1 MRKRG
6 ATFRAAC
13 PITLQPYMPM
23 TLTVRSL
30 SISLFAVC
38 LFAET
43 GSAQARLSSA
53 EEKMR
58 AYVQSH
64 RADQIAFLEKAVNIS
79 SGTLNAA
86 GVRAVGDLFAEE
98 LKALGFETRWIS
110 MPAEMKRSGHLFAEH
125 KAKGKGKNTGK
136 TVLLLGHLDTVFEGE
151 GQKWSLVNDSTAKG
165 AGSADMKGGDA
176 VFLYALKAMKAA
188 GTLDDTNI
196 IVALMGDEESGGEPD
211 SISRRDLVEAAKRS
225 QVLLAFEEDAGKATI
240 ARRGF
245 SSWQVSVT
253 GRQGHSSGVF
263 GRGSGFGAIYEIAR
277 ILNEFREALSTE
289 PNLTFNPGV
298 IVGGTTVSYDSTMIS
313 GTAAGKLNIIAPTAY
328 AKGDLRFLTAE
339 QLASAR
345 ARMSEIVSSSLA
357 GTSAKITF
365 ENGNPSMP
373 PTPGNYALL
382 AVLDSV
388 TRAIGQGP
396 TEALDPGQRGAGDI
410 SYISQY
416 ADALDGLGVR
426 GNRSHSP
433 DETVNLNSLVPSTE
447 RAAVLIHRLT
457 HKKR

>member
-1 MRKRG
+1 
-6 ATFRAAC
+6 
-13 PITLQPYMPM
+13 M
-23 TLTVRSL
+23 TLTKLCTAL
-30 SISLFAVC
+30 SICSISVC
-38 LFAET
+38 LLT
-43 GSAQARLSSA
+43 GTASAQTRLSPA

-58 AYVQSH
+58 LYVQQH
-64 RADQIAFLEKAVNIS
+64 RADQIAFLEKVVNIS
-79 SGTLNAA
+79 SGTLNIA
-86 GVRAVGDLFAEE
+86 GVRAVGDVFAGE
-98 LKALGFETRWIS
+98 LKDLGFETRWVS
-110 MPAEMKRSGHLFAEH
+110 LPSEMKRAGHLFAEH
-125 KAKGKGKNTGK
+125 KAKGKGRKTGK
-136 TVLLLGHLDTVFEGE
+136 TVLLLGHLDTVFEGD
-151 GQKWSLVNDSTAKG
+151 GQKWSLVNDSIAKG
-165 AGSADMKGGDA
+165 AGSADMKGGNA
-176 VFLYALKAMKAA
+176 VILYALKAMKAA
-188 GTLDDTNI
+188 GTLNDTNI
-196 IVALMGDEESGGEPD
+196 IVVFMGDEESGGEPD

-245 SSWQVSVT
+245 SSWHLSVT

-263 GRGSGFGAIYEIAR
+263 GRGSGYGAIYEIAR
-277 ILNEFREALSTE
+277 ILNEFRETLSAE

-298 IVGGTTVSYDSTMIS
+298 IIGGATVSYDSSMIS
-313 GTAAGKLNIIAPTAY
+313 GTAAGKLNIIAPTAHTQ
-328 AKGDLRFLTAE
+328 GDLRFLTAD
-339 QLASAR
+339 QLTKAR
-345 ARMSEIVSSSLA
+345 EKMTEIVSRSLA
-357 GTSAKITF
+357 GTSAKISF

-410 SYISQY
+410 SYISEY

-426 GNRSHSP
+426 GSRSHSP

-447 RAAVLIHRLT
+447 RAAVLISRLA